1 MIARLHRFAGAVA
14 ALGAAAV
21 IAFAAA
27 TDAAA
32 QTPRRGG
39 TLVYGVANEPNT
51 FDCHASNTFAVL
63 HFVAP
68 HYSTLLRFA
77 PGDYPRIVGGVA
89 ESWSSSPDGLTW
101 TFRLRRGVRFHDG
114 SLLTSADVKATFE
127 RLRAPPQGVVSI
139 RRAQF
144 ANITAIETPDE
155 HTVVMRLDS
164 VDSAYESTMA
174 SPWNCIYSA
183 ALLRSD
189 PEYPERRVMGTGP
202 FVFGDY
208 RPGAP
213 WTGRRFDGYFEPG
226 LPYLDGFQAVPIQGQ
241 AAINALAAGQI
252 LAEFRGVSPAQRD
265 RIKAARGERVR
276 FYEGDRISI
285 YMVAFNTERAPFSD
299 PRVRRALNIAI
310 DRRVGEAAMT
320 RISSVR
326 SLGTFLRPGTA
337 MGPSAEELRQ
347 LPGFAADM
355 AAARAEAR
363 RLLSEAGQPQ
373 LRIKLTIRN
382 LTEPHQ
388 QLAVFLTDQWR
399 QIGVVADNQPLE
411 NGPWQA
417 TLASGNYDA
426 IIDFS
431 ADPVDDPTIQLER
444 FTSFDR
450 APNNATRAIDRT
462 LDDLFDR
469 QRRTAEPAAR
479 RVLVRQFEA
488 RLIGEAYA
496 IPLFWGYRIIPV
508 ASNVQGWTF
517 SPSHFL
523 YQDLATVWMTE

>member
-1 MIARLHRFAGAVA
+1 MRLLAIAALVA
-14 ALGAAAV
+14 ALAV
-21 IAFAAA
+21 P
-27 TDAAA
+27 A
-32 QTPRRGG
+32 QAETPRRGG
-39 TLVYGVANEPNT
+39 SLTFGVANEPNT

-77 PGDYPRIVGGVA
+77 AGDYPRIEGGVA
-89 ESWSSSPDGLTW
+89 RSWEPSADRLTW
-101 TFRLRRGVRFHDG
+101 TFRLRDNVRFHDG
-114 SLLTSADVKATFE
+114 SVLTSADVKATFD
-127 RLRAPPQGVVSI
+127 RLRDPPAGVISI

-144 ANITAIETPDE
+144 DNIEAVEAPDPR
-155 HTVVMRLDS
+155 TVVMRLKS
-164 VDSAYESTMA
+164 VDAAYESTMA

-189 PEYPERRVMGTGP
+189 PEYPERKVMGTGP
-202 FVFGDY
+202 FTFGEY
-208 RPGAP
+208 RPGQP
-213 WTGRRFDGYFEPG
+213 WVGRRFEGYFEPG
-226 LPYLDGFQAVPIQGQ
+226 LPYLDEFRAIPIQGQ
-241 AAINALAAGQI
+241 AAINALAGGQI
-252 LAEFRGVSPAQRD
+252 QAEFRGVSPPQRE
-265 RIKAARGERVR
+265 RIRAARGERIR

-285 YMVAFNTERAPFSD
+285 YMVAFNTERPPFND
-299 PRVRRALNIAI
+299 VRVRRALTLAI
-310 DRRVGEAAMT
+310 DRRTGEAAMT

-326 SLGTFLRPGTA
+326 ALGGFLRPGSPMAAT
-337 MGPSAEELRQ
+337 PAELAQ
-347 LPGFAADM
+347 LPGFGADM

-363 RLLSEAGQPQ
+363 RLLAEAGQPA

-399 QIGVVADNQPLE
+399 QVGVIADNQPLE

-417 TLASGNYDA
+417 TLAAGNYDA

-450 APNNATRAIDRT
+450 APNNATRAVDREF
-462 LDDLFDR
+462 DALFEQQRHQADVAER
-469 QRRTAEPAAR
+469 RRT
-479 RVLVRQFEA
+479 VRALEA
-488 RLIGEAYA
+488 RLIGEATA

-508 ASNVQGWTF
+508 ASNVHGWTF

-523 YQDLATVWMTE
+523 YQDLATLWIGE

>member
-1 MIARLHRFAGAVA
+1 MRLIATLMLVA
-14 ALGAAAV
+14 ALAAPAK
-21 IAFAAA
+21 AE
-27 TDAAA
+27 
-32 QTPRRGG
+32 TPRRGG
-39 TLVYGVANEPNT
+39 TLTFGVANEPNT

-77 PGDYPRIVGGVA
+77 PDGYPRIIGGVA
-89 ESWSSSPDGLTW
+89 ESWEPSADRLTW
-101 TFRLRRGVRFHDG
+101 TFRLRDNVRFHDG
-114 SLLTSADVKATFE
+114 TPLTSADVKATFD
-127 RLRAPPQGVVSI
+127 RLRDPPQGVISI

-144 ANITAIETPDE
+144 ENIESIETPDPRI
-155 HTVVMRLDS
+155 VVMRFKA
-164 VDSAYESTMA
+164 VDAATEAMLA

-189 PEYPERRVMGTGP
+189 RDYPERRVMGTGP
-202 FVFGDY
+202 FTFAEY

-213 WTGRRFDGYFEPG
+213 WVGRRFEGYFEPG
-226 LPYLDGFQAVPIQGQ
+226 LPYLDEFRAVPIQGQ
-241 AAINALAAGQI
+241 ATINALSAGQI
-252 LAEFRGVSPAQRD
+252 QAEFRGVSLPQRD
-265 RIKAARGERVR
+265 RIRAARGDRIR

-285 YMVAFNTERAPFSD
+285 YMVAFNTERPPFND
-299 PRVRRALNIAI
+299 ARVRRALNLAI
-310 DRRVGEAAMT
+310 DRRTGEAAMT

-326 SLGTFLRPGTA
+326 SLGAFLRPGSPMAAT
-337 MGPSAEELRQ
+337 PAELVQ
-347 LPGFAADM
+347 LPGFGADM

-363 RLLSEAGQPQ
+363 RLLAEAGQPA

-399 QIGVVADNQPLE
+399 QVGVIADNQPLE

-417 TLASGNYDA
+417 TLAAGNYDA

-450 APNNATRAIDRT
+450 APNNATRAIDRNF
-462 LDDLFDR
+462 DALFER
-469 QRRTAEPAAR
+469 QRRQADAAER
-479 RVLVRQFEA
+479 RRTVRELEA

-508 ASNVQGWTF
+508 AANVQGWTF

-523 YQDLATVWMTE
+523 YQDLATVWIAE

>member
-1 MIARLHRFAGAVA
+1 MTMRRWFGTWLVVFALIAGGVA
-14 ALGAAAV
+14 APAAAE
-21 IAFAAA
+21 
-27 TDAAA
+27 
-32 QTPRRGG
+32 TPRRGG
-39 TLVYGVANEPNT
+39 TLVFGVANEPNT

-77 PGDYPRIVGGVA
+77 PGDYPRIVGGIA
-89 ESWSSSPDGLTW
+89 ESWSPSPDRLTW
-101 TFRLRRGVRFHDG
+101 TFRLREGVRFHDG
-114 SLLTSADVKATFE
+114 SVLTSEDIKATFD
-127 RLRAPPQGVVSI
+127 RLRAPPAGVVSI

-144 ANITAIETPDE
+144 DNIIAIETPDPR
-155 HTVVMRLDS
+155 TVVMRLDA
-164 VDSAYESTMA
+164 VDTAYESTMA

-189 PEYPERRVMGTGP
+189 PQYPERRVMGTGP

-213 WTGRRFDGYFEPG
+213 WTGSRFDAYFEPG
-226 LPYLDGFQAVPIQGQ
+226 LPYLDGFRAIPIQGQ
-241 AAINALAAGQI
+241 ASINALAGGQI
-252 LAEFRGVSPAQRD
+252 MAEFRGVSPPQRD
-265 RIKAARGERVR
+265 RIRAARGERIR

-285 YMVAFNTERAPFSD
+285 YMVALNTERAPFND
-299 PRVRRALNIAI
+299 ARVRRALNLAV
-310 DRRVGEAAMT
+310 DRRAGEAAMT

-326 SLGTFLRPGTA
+326 TAGTFLRPGTP
-337 MGPSAEELRQ
+337 MGPTAEELARI
-347 LPGFAADM
+347 PGFAPDM

-363 RLLSEAGQPQ
+363 RLLAEAGQSA
-373 LRIKLTIRN
+373 LRVKLAIRN
-382 LTEPHQ
+382 LPEPHQ

-399 QIGVVADNQPLE
+399 QIGVTTENTPLE

-462 LDDLFDR
+462 LDALFER
-469 QRRTAEPAAR
+469 QRRAVDPAAR
-479 RVLVRQFEA
+479 RALVREFEG
-488 RLIGEAYA
+488 RVIGEAYA
-496 IPLFWGYRIIPV
+496 IPLFWAYRIIPV
-508 ASNVQGWTF
+508 ATNVKGWTF

-523 YQDLATVWMTE
+523 YQDLATVWIDE